1 MQMPLFQNRNIPSLE
16 CQLALPFNF
25 KSVGGARMVQI
36 VSKSRNEDIEPLFL
50 AEQFLEI
57 GWAVIA
63 LVEQLY
69 GKFGTSIRENAWV
82 KLW

>member
-1 MQMPLFQNRNIPSLE
+1 MQMPFFQNRNIPSLE

-57 GWAVIA
+57 G
-63 LVEQLY
+63 
-69 GKFGTSIRENAWV
+69 
-82 KLW
+82 